1 MEHSMSFRHQLR
13 VRYGECDQQGVVFN
27 ANYMAYVDDATE
39 VWISS
44 VAPGGDY
51 HGLGWDWMVVRSVIE
66 WQGPARNGE
75 TIDIEVAIVR
85 YGSSSF
91 DLGFV
96 GTVGTRAVFK
106 ARTVCVSVTPVTLD
120 KIATPARVRELLGP
134 AEPWD
139 VPV

>member
-1 MEHSMSFRHQLR
+1 MSFRHQLR

-27 ANYMAYVDDATE
+27 AHYMAYIDDATE

-51 HGLGWDWMVVRSVIE
+51 LALGWDWMVVRAVIE

-75 TIDIEVAIVR
+75 TITIDTAVVR

-91 DLGFV
+91 DLGFIGSV
-96 GTVGTRAVFK
+96 AERAVFR
-106 ARTVCVSVTPVTLD
+106 ARAVCVSVTPLSLE
-120 KIATPARVRELLGP
+120 KIPTPVHIRALLG
-134 AEPWD
+134 AAQSWD
-139 VPV
+139 LPS